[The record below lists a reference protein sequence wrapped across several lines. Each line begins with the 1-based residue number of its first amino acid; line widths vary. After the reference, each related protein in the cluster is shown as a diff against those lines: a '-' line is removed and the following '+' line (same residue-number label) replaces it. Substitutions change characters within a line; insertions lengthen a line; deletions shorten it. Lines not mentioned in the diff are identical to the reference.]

1 MRSYVNH
8 PSNKERLMK
17 TEEKIRIQLATNP
30 IIIYMKGIPTD
41 PQCGFSAKSV
51 GILNATNISYAY
63 VNVLEAPFIR
73 EKLPSI
79 SHWPTYPQLFVN
91 GELVGGC
98 DIIEEMSNNGTLL
111 PLLKAA
117 VPKKEEAAKDT
128 LTSRDVEQLVQQGIP
143 DAKVLIEGEGCDL
156 LIVVISKQF
165 SDLTLVKKQQMVM
178 ATLKEP
184 LASGKLHAVSVKA
197 YTPDEWLDR
206 QLSKEQGLLQIQH

>member
-1 MRSYVNH
+1 
-8 PSNKERLMK
+8 MK
-17 TEEKIRIQLATNP
+17 TEDKILHQLATNP
-30 IIIYMKGIPTD
+30 IILYMKGIPAN

-51 GILNATNISYAY
+51 GILNATNIPYAY

-98 DIIEEMSNNGTLL
+98 DIIEEMSNNSSLL
-111 PLLKAA
+111 PLLTAA
-117 VPKKEEAAKDT
+117 APKKAEAAKDS
-128 LTSRDVEQLVQQGIP
+128 LTSLEVEQLVQQGIP
-143 DAKVLIEGEGCDL
+143 EAKVLVEGEGCDL
-156 LIVVISKQF
+156 LITVVSEQF
-165 SDLTLVKKQQMVM
+165 IDLALVKKQQLVM

-197 YTPDEWLDR
+197 YTPAEWLEK
-206 QLSKEQGLLQIQH
+206 QTNKEQGLLQIQH

>member
-1 MRSYVNH
+1 
-8 PSNKERLMK
+8 
-17 TEEKIRIQLATNP
+17 
-30 IIIYMKGIPTD
+30 MKGIPAN

-51 GILNATNISYAY
+51 GILNATNIPYAY

-98 DIIEEMSNNGTLL
+98 DIIEEMSNNGSLL
-111 PLLKAA
+111 PLLTATK
-117 VPKKEEAAKDT
+117 PKKEEAAKESLST
-128 LTSRDVEQLVQQGIP
+128 RDIEKLVQHGIP
-143 DAKVLIEGEGCDL
+143 DAKVFVEGEGCDL
-156 LIVVISKQF
+156 LIVVISEQF
-165 SDLTLVKKQQMVM
+165 TDLALVKKQQLVM

-197 YTPDEWLDR
+197 YTPNEWLDR
-206 QLSKEQGLLQIQH
+206 QLNKEQGLLQIQH

>member
-1 MRSYVNH
+1 
-8 PSNKERLMK
+8 MK
-17 TEEKIRIQLATNP
+17 TEDKIHHQLTTNP
-30 IIIYMKGIPTD
+30 IILYMKGIPAN

-51 GILNATNISYAY
+51 GILNATNIPYAY

-98 DIIEEMSNNGTLL
+98 DIIEELSNNGSLL
-111 PLLKAA
+111 PLLKTAA
-117 VPKKEEAAKDT
+117 PKKAEAEKET
-128 LTSRDVEQLVQQGIP
+128 LSIQNIEQLVQQGMP
-143 DAKVLIEGEGCDL
+143 DATVLVDGEGCDL
-156 LIVVISKQF
+156 LISVVSEQF
-165 SDLTLVKKQQMVM
+165 IDLALVKKQQLVM

-197 YTPDEWLDR
+197 YTPDEWQAL
-206 QLSKEQGLLQIQH
+206 QTNKETGLLQIKL

>member
-1 MRSYVNH
+1 
-8 PSNKERLMK
+8 MK
-17 TEEKIRIQLATNP
+17 TEDKIHHQLATNP
-30 IIIYMKGIPTD
+30 IILYMKGIPAN

-51 GILNATNISYAY
+51 GILNTTNIPYAY

-98 DIIEEMSNNGTLL
+98 DIIEELSNNGSLL
-111 PLLKAA
+111 PLLKTAA
-117 VPKKEEAAKDT
+117 PKKEEAEKET
-128 LTSRDVEQLVQQGIP
+128 LSIRDIEQLVQQGMP
-143 DAKVLIEGEGCDL
+143 DATVLVDGEGCDL
-156 LIVVISKQF
+156 LISVVSEQF
-165 SDLTLVKKQQMVM
+165 IDLALVKKQQLVM

-197 YTPDEWLDR
+197 YTPDEWQAL
-206 QLSKEQGLLQIQH
+206 QTNKETGLLQIKL

>member
-1 MRSYVNH
+1 
-8 PSNKERLMK
+8 MK
-17 TEEKIRIQLATNP
+17 TEDKILHQLATNP
-30 IIIYMKGIPTD
+30 IILYMKGIPAN

-51 GILNATNISYAY
+51 GILNATNIPYAY

-98 DIIEEMSNNGTLL
+98 DIIEEMSNNGSLL
-111 PLLKAA
+111 PLLKTGAPQKA
-117 VPKKEEAAKDT
+117 ETAKEG
-128 LTSRDVEQLVQQGIP
+128 LTSLDVEQLVQQGIP
-143 DAKVLIEGEGCDL
+143 EAKVLVEGEGCDL
-156 LIVVISKQF
+156 LITVVSEQF
-165 SDLTLVKKQQMVM
+165 IDLALVKKQQLVM

-197 YTPDEWLDR
+197 YTPAEWLEK
-206 QLSKEQGLLQIQH
+206 QTTKEQGLLQIQH

>member
-1 MRSYVNH
+1 
-8 PSNKERLMK
+8 MK
-17 TEEKIRIQLATNP
+17 TEDKIRNQLAANP
-30 IIIYMKGIPTD
+30 IIIYMKGIPAN

-51 GILNATNISYAY
+51 SILNAANIPYAY

-98 DIIEEMSNNGTLL
+98 DIIEEMSNNGSLL

-117 VPKKEEAAKDT
+117 VPKKAQAANDA
-128 LTSRDVEQLVQQGIP
+128 LTVSEVVQLVRQGIN
-143 DAKVLIEGEGCDL
+143 DANVMVEGEGCDL
-156 LIVVISKQF
+156 LITVVSSEF
-165 SDLTLVKKQQMVM
+165 SDLASVKKQQLVM

-184 LASGKLHAVSVKA
+184 LASGKLHAVSIKA
-197 YTPDEWLDR
+197 YTPEEWLDK
-206 QLSKEQGLLQIQH
+206 QINKDNGLLQIQH